1 MSDDDVDLA
10 NLPVNLGGVESKP
23 QEPAPGTEPGGTP
36 QPEEDPAYEAWVK
49 EQEAKETIVEHVTDE
64 DQA

>member
-1 MSDDDVDLA
+1 MPDDDLDLT
-10 NLPVNLGGVESKP
+10 PKPEGGVESKP